1 MAKRRKLGWKVAVAA
16 GALALAGAATFP
28 VQAHHAVQAQF
39 DVETQLS
46 AQGELTRIQLVN
58 PHPQLYFDLPG
69 EDGEVVNWRM
79 EAPAIAGLRRMG
91 ILRILKV
98 GDAYQVDYAPA
109 RNGEPNGL
117 FRAIVTEDGRRFGS
131 EVADPNQPPA

>member
-1 MAKRRKLGWKVAVAA
+1 MAKSKLTSRIAVVVGAIALAA
-16 GALALAGAATFP
+16 GAIAP

-39 DVETQLS
+39 EVETRLTT
-46 AQGELTRIQLVN
+46 QGDLTRIQLVN

-69 EDGEVVNWRM
+69 EDGEAVNWRI

-98 GDAYQVDYAPA
+98 GESYSLEYAPA

-131 EVADPNQPPA
+131 EVADPNANPA